1 MAGTFFSS
9 LQSTTPFS
17 YSQNI
22 SADTL
27 IKTGAGIAVGFVVNS
42 HTSGTI
48 KIWDALSATGT
59 VLFNTITLAAG
70 PQYFNL
76 FGAKFTTGCY
86 VDIGGTI
93 DLTFCYN

>member
-1 MAGTFFSS
+1 MAGSFFSS
-9 LQSTTPFS
+9 LQSTTPFA
-17 YSQNI
+17 YSQLI
-22 SADTL
+22 TADTL
-27 IKTGAGIAVGFVVNS
+27 IKTGAGIAVGLVVNS

-59 VLFNTITLAAG
+59 VLFDTITLAAG

-76 FGAKFTTGCY
+76 FGAKFTTGMY

-93 DLTFCYN
+93 SLTVIYN